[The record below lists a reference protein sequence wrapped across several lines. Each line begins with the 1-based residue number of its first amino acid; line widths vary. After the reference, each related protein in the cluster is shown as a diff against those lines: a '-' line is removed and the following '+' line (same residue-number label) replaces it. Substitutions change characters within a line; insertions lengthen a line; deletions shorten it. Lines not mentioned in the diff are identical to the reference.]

1 MIRKV
6 LVANRGEIAVRV
18 LRAATELGI
27 RTVAM
32 YSHEDRASFHR
43 VKADESYPI
52 GEPGRPVRAYLDIE
66 ATIALAKRAKV
77 DAIHPGYGFMS
88 ESPALAEACE
98 QAGITFVGPSVE
110 VLRATGDKTRAR
122 DAAVAAGL
130 PVLEAS
136 EAIVDAADAVAEAE
150 RIGYPIFIKAA
161 AGGGGR
167 GLRRI
172 DDPDELEGAV
182 ESAIREAEAA
192 FGDGTVFLEKAV
204 TRPRHIEVQILG
216 DATGE
221 VLHLFERDC
230 SVQRRHQKVVEI
242 APAPNLDDDL
252 RQRLLADAVALGRA
266 VGYVNAGTVEF
277 LVGENGE
284 HVFIEVNPR
293 VQVEHT
299 VTEEITGIDIVQTQ
313 LMVAGGA
320 SFEELGL
327 RQEDVVPRGTAIQC
341 RITTEDPSNGFR
353 PDLGRISAFRDVGG
367 AGIRIDSASIE
378 VGMEIQPFFDPLL
391 IKLTARGPDLVA
403 AARRARRAVTEFRVR
418 GVRTNANF
426 LSAVLADDDFL
437 AGRATTAFID
447 EHPDLLITAPGGDR
461 TSRLL
466 DFVGDVTVN
475 RPHGHTPSSLD
486 PRVKL
491 PELDSADEPVPGS
504 RQLLDDIGPDAFARQ
519 LREQTALAVTDTTF
533 RDAHQSL
540 LATRVR
546 TGDLVAAAPVI
557 AHHLGGLFSV
567 EAWGGA
573 THDTAIRFLREDP
586 WVRLEQLRE
595 AMPNVCLQM
604 LLRGQNTVGYGTY
617 PTSVVEAYVAEAAD
631 AGIDIFR
638 VFDALNE
645 VSRMEPAIR
654 AVVDVGKI
662 AEGTLCYTS
671 DLLDPN
677 EKTYTLDHY
686 LAVAEGVINAGAQIL
701 CIKDMAG
708 LLRPPAAHLLI
719 AALRERFDAP
729 VHLHTHDT
737 AGGQLATYLAAS
749 EAGVDA
755 VDTAA
760 APMSGGTSQPSMAAL
775 VAATDHSE
783 RATGLDLDRI
793 IDFEPYWEAV
803 RRLYAPFEA
812 GLAAPT
818 GSVYRHEIPGGQLSN
833 LRQQAIALNL
843 GDRFEE
849 VEALYTRCNA
859 LLGRPIKVTPTSK
872 VVGDLALY
880 LASSG
885 LDPDELAEDP
895 GAHDLPQSVVE
906 YLAGGLGNPPGG
918 WPEPFRTKVL
928 EAHGPVD
935 IDNTADPEAVDAVGQ
950 AEPGAQR
957 RRALDRVLFPKPTSE
972 LEASELAYGD
982 VSVLPTRTF
991 FYGLEPDE
999 EIVADL
1005 EPGVRLYIELEAITE
1020 PDQRGRRT
1028 VYMRVN
1034 GQTRF
1039 IEALDREVGDPTPEA
1054 ESADAS
1060 NPGHVA
1066 ATVTGV
1072 VTVAVSAGDEVTQGQ
1087 RIATIEAMKMES
1099 PVRAPIAGE
1108 VARVVTPS
1116 GSSIEPGDLMIEI
1129 TPSGD
1134 ASDDADGNGDE

>member
-18 LRAATELGI
+18 MRAATELGI

-32 YSHEDRASFHR
+32 YSHEDRSSFHR
-43 VKADESYPI
+43 LKADESYPI
-52 GEPGRPVRAYLDIE
+52 GDEGRPVRAYLDIE

-88 ESPALAEACE
+88 ESPALAEACDE
-98 QAGITFVGPSVE
+98 AGIIFVGPSAE

-136 EAIVDAADAVAEAE
+136 GPIVDAADAVAEAE

-172 DDPDELEGAV
+172 DDPEELEGAV
-182 ESAIREAEAA
+182 ETAVREAEAA
-192 FGDGTVFLEKAV
+192 FGDGTVFLEKALV
-204 TRPRHIEVQILG
+204 RPRHIEVQILG
-216 DATGE
+216 DSTGE

-242 APAPNLDDDL
+242 APAPQLDPAL
-252 RQRLLADAVALGRA
+252 RQRLLDDAVALGRA

-299 VTEEITGIDIVQTQ
+299 VTEEVTGIDIVQSQ
-313 LMVAGGA
+313 LRIAGGETFA
-320 SFEELGL
+320 DLGL
-327 RQEDVVPRGTAIQC
+327 RQDDLQVRGTAIQC
-341 RITTEDPSNGFR
+341 RITTEDPANGFR
-353 PDLGRISAFRDVGG
+353 PDLGRISAVRDVGG
-367 AGIRIDSASIE
+367 AGIRVDSASIE

-418 GVRTNANF
+418 GVRTNATF

-437 AGRATTAFID
+437 AGRTTTSFID
-447 EHPDLLITAPGGDR
+447 EHPDLLVTAPGGDR

-475 RPHGHTPSSLD
+475 RPNGVAPSRLD
-486 PRVKL
+486 PRTKL
-491 PELDSADEPVPGS
+491 PDLSDAGDPPSGS
-504 RQLLDDIGPDAFARQ
+504 RQLLQELGPDKFAQ
-519 LREQTALAVTDTTF
+519 HLRDQVAVGVTDTTF

-546 TGDLVAAAPVI
+546 TRDLVAAAPVV
-557 AHHLGGLFSV
+557 AHHLPQLFSV

-573 THDTAIRFLREDP
+573 THDTAIRFLKEDP

-604 LLRGQNTVGYGTY
+604 LLRGQNTVGYATY
-617 PTSVVEAYVAEAAD
+617 PSSVVTAYVEEAAA

-645 VSRMEPAIR
+645 VERMVPAIR
-654 AVVDVGKI
+654 AVVEVGKV
-662 AEGTLCYTS
+662 AEGTLCYTG
-671 DLLDPN
+671 DLLDPA
-677 EKTYTLDHY
+677 EQTYTLDHY
-686 LAVAEGVINAGAQIL
+686 LTVAEGVIEAGAQIL

-708 LLRPPAAHLLI
+708 LLRPPAAHQLVT
-719 AALRERFDAP
+719 ALRERFDAP

-737 AGGQLATYLAAS
+737 AGGQLATYLAAAD
-749 EAGVDA
+749 AGVDA
-755 VDTAA
+755 VDVAA

-775 VAATDHSE
+775 VASLAHAD

-812 GLAAPT
+812 GLASPT
-818 GSVYRHEIPGGQLSN
+818 GGVYRHEIPGGQLSN

-880 LASSG
+880 LASAG
-885 LDPDELAEDP
+885 VDPDDLAANP
-895 GAHDLPQSVVE
+895 GGYDLPRSVVE
-906 YLAGGLGNPPGG
+906 FLAGGLGNPPGG
-918 WPEPFRTKVL
+918 WPEPFRTDVL
-928 EAHGPVD
+928 AAHGPVD
-935 IDNTADPEAVDAVGQ
+935 IDNTADAEAVEAVEQ
-950 AEPGAQR
+950 AEPGLAR
-957 RRALDRVLFPKPTSE
+957 RRALDQVLFPGPTQD
-972 LEASELAYGD
+972 LEASELAYGN

-991 FYGLEPDE
+991 FYGLEADD

-1005 EPGVRLYIELEAITE
+1005 EPGVRLYVELEAITD

-1039 IEALDREVGDPTPEA
+1039 VEALDREVGDPLPEA
-1054 ESADAS
+1054 ESADPS
-1060 NPGHVA
+1060 NPGHIA
-1066 ATVTGV
+1066 AGVTGV
-1072 VTVAVSAGDEVTQGQ
+1072 VTVQVSEGDEVAQGQ
-1087 RIATIEAMKMES
+1087 RVATIEAMKMES
-1099 PVRAPIAGE
+1099 PVRAPVAGK
-1108 VARVVTPS
+1108 VVRVVTPS
-1116 GSSIEPGDLMIEI
+1116 GSSIEPGDLMIELD
-1129 TPSGD
+1129 PSD
-1134 ASDDADGNGDE
+1134 